1 MKIHKNILYIYIRRI
16 KNKWFDATDFLGI
29 FYTTFVQKF
38 LDPILSIILYY
49 AQQIVK
55 IVHKI

>member
-29 FYTTFVQKF
+29 FYTTFVKNF
-38 LDPILSIILYY
+38 LDPILYY